1 MTRANYTS
9 DQRDFIR
16 QALVKKE
23 EWLKFCA
30 SSDWKVTDD
39 NKKDGITVSQCD
51 SSHEIPSMKSSG
63 IIDFSLMQVFATLH
77 DSRYRTQYDQNIEVA
92 EVVKKVAANSYMIYQ
107 KTKAMFMVS
116 SRDLVLS
123 HHICRVQHPTLCPN
137 GGVLILAFTPS
148 PEKDDLRPISKNA
161 IRAHCYVSTTLS
173 STSVSCR

>member
-1 MTRANYTS
+1 LIEEAKNTRVLQIEEEKQLETIVEDLTTPSAIIGFDEIVDWEDRMTRANYTS

-77 DSRYRTQYDQNIEVA
+77 DSRYRT
-92 EVVKKVAANSYMIYQ
+92 
-107 KTKAMFMVS
+107 
-116 SRDLVLS
+116 
-123 HHICRVQHPTLCPN
+123 
-137 GGVLILAFTPS
+137 
-148 PEKDDLRPISKNA
+148 
-161 IRAHCYVSTTLS
+161 
-173 STSVSCR
+173 